1 MKIINIT
8 YGLKGENTKKY
19 TYLVNDNVRNGQVV
33 FPNVKHHSSGKI
45 YGTVGVVQNSYN
57 PNSKNGRNAVNEL
70 EANGKNLTGTAIT
83 GKGAINQMGSIS
95 KTQKG
100 ENGLYVGTETTV
112 NNYDTQKKENPYIE
126 NRKAT
131 TAKDRVDSEYQTADE
146 YISQFEYN
154 ERGGR

>member
-8 YGLKGENTKKY
+8 YGLKGDKPQKY

-33 FPNVKHHSSGKI
+33 FPNVKHYKSGKI
-45 YGTVGVVQNSYN
+45 YGTVGVVQNTYN

-95 KTQKG
+95 RTQKG
-100 ENGLYVGTETTV
+100 ENGLYVGTETTI

-126 NRKAT
+126 NRKST
-131 TAKDRVDSEYQTADE
+131 TARDRIDSEYQTADE